1 MFIIE
6 ERKRNPEGEILQ
18 QYQVLGVGR
27 YDTACREVQRNAYD
41 YLKEDRWNP
50 VHIGIDAFELIDD
63 NGYKLEQV
71 IINTTERQ

>member
-6 ERKRNPEGEILQ
+6 ERKRTPEGEIIQ

-27 YDTACREVQRNAYD
+27 YDTACREVQQNAYD
-41 YLKEDRWNP
+41 YLREDRWHP
-50 VHIGIDAFELIDD
+50 VHIGIDEFELIDD

-71 IINTTERQ
+71 ITNTKDK